1 MLQPIQ
7 LRVNSANDKK
17 KKKQQ
22 QKWAM
27 EEGGD
32 QPWAPIIQD

>member
-7 LRVNSANDKK
+7 LRVNAENDKTTTTEVSH
-17 KKKQQ
+17 
-22 QKWAM
+22 